1 MKGQA
6 DALGKMRE
14 IPARPR
20 AACRPGEE
28 MPLRQGSASALPGTG
43 AVPRS
48 IAPKEAPLPSTV
60 PEPDTE
66 GQITGKP
73 PRRSRAESR
82 EQAMNQIIDIA
93 TGEFVE
99 KGLAGARI
107 DEIAGKATKRK
118 IYYYFEGKDELY
130 RAVLQRAY
138 ARVRESEAQ
147 VDIDS
152 GSAVDALR
160 RLIEHD
166 VHYHA
171 RHPELVRLVMNEN
184 IHRADHL
191 KQIDGLPSGNK
202 IVIDL
207 LTRIIAR
214 GEAEGSFRPG
224 IDPVELHM
232 SMSALSFYNVS
243 NQFTF
248 AHNFGVDM
256 TSPEAIARRASQV
269 ADIILAWVTKKD

>member
-1 MKGQA
+1 MSVAENAILPKTELKG
-6 DALGKMRE
+6 L
-14 IPARPR
+14 R
-20 AACRPGEE
+20 AEE
-28 MPLRQGSASALPGTG
+28 LAT
-43 AVPRS
+43 
-48 IAPKEAPLPSTV
+48 K
-60 PEPDTE
+60 PE
-66 GQITGKP
+66 
-73 PRRSRAESR
+73 RRSRAESR
-82 EQAMNQIIDIA
+82 EQAINQIIDIA
-93 TGEFVE
+93 TNEFVE

-138 ARVRESEAQ
+138 RRVRESEAE
-147 VDIDS
+147 VDIKS

-166 VHYHA
+166 VRYHA

-184 IHRADHL
+184 IHRAEHL
-191 KQIDGLPSGNK
+191 KQIESLPQGNRK
-202 IVIDL
+202 VIGIL
-207 LTRIIAR
+207 ESIIAR
-214 GEAEGSFRPG
+214 GQAEGTFRDG
-224 IDPVELHM
+224 IDPVDLHLNLT
-232 SMSALSFYNVS
+232 ALSFYNVS

-256 TSPEAIARRASQV
+256 TSPEAIERRAGQV

>member
-1 MKGQA
+1 MAGAVDGVAAGYAQNR
-6 DALGKMRE
+6 GKSGS
-14 IPARPR
+14 IGNAGRPR
-20 AACRPGEE
+20 REMALSCGAEARAERDLSTTAEAATLSE
-28 MPLRQGSASALPGTG
+28 SD
-43 AVPRS
+43 
-48 IAPKEAPLPSTV
+48 IEA
-60 PEPDTE
+60 
-66 GQITGKP
+66 KP

-82 EQAMNQIIDIA
+82 EQAINQIIDIA
-93 TGEFVE
+93 TNEFVE

-130 RAVLQRAY
+130 RAVLERAY
-138 ARVRESEAQ
+138 TRVRESEAH
-147 VDIDS
+147 VDIES
-152 GSAVDALR
+152 GTAAEALH

-184 IHRADHL
+184 IHRAEHL
-191 KQIDGLPSGNK
+191 KQITGLPQGNRR
-202 IVIDL
+202 VIDIL
-207 LTRIIAR
+207 QKIIAR
-214 GEAEGSFRPG
+214 GQAEGLFREG
-224 IDPVELHM
+224 IDPVDLHFNLT
-232 SMSALSFYNVS
+232 ALSFYNVS

-256 TSPEAIARRASQV
+256 TSDEAIARRAVQV